1 MNKVLVSGYVGKE
14 PTIKTTTSGK
24 KVATF
29 PIAVNDGWGERQQTY
44 WHNVVAWEKKADF
57 VEKYVHKGT
66 KLYVSGKLTSRSYE
80 AQDGSK
86 KYVTEIVADPYDG
99 IDLAGGKGGPSQD
112 EQSQTP
118 QQETMFGG
126 SVSDDDIPF

>member
-1 MNKVLVSGYVGKE
+1 MGV
-14 PTIKTTTSGK
+14 T
-24 KVATF
+24 
-29 PIAVNDGWGERQQTY
+29 D
-44 WHNVVAWEKKADF
+44 
-57 VEKYVHKGT
+57 KGT

-99 IDLAGGKGGPSQD
+99 IDLAGGKGGTSQD